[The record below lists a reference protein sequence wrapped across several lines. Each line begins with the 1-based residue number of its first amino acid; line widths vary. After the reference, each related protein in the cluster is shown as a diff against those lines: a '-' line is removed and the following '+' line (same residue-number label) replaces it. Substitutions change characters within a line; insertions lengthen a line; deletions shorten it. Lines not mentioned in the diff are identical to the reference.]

1 MLVAG
6 NESRSATL
14 GRTQE
19 LDTLAAILD
28 QAVDAVGG
36 AILLHGEPGIGKTR
50 LLGHMRGLAAQ
61 RGMRI
66 LACSGCADREE
77 LALCRAAPAALAGT
91 SRGGPDSPG
100 QADLLRAALGLN
112 PSLVADLYRAA
123 LAVLELLATVGA
135 QTPLLVI
142 ADDAHWLDR
151 PSADVLAFIG
161 RRIEAEP
168 IALAVALRDSLPD
181 PFTAAQLPKL
191 VLAGLDP
198 GSASALLAEVAP
210 SLPVEVRERLLADA
224 AGNPQPTPARS
235 P

>member
-1 MLVAG
+1 M
-6 NESRSATL
+6 
-14 GRTQE
+14 
-19 LDTLAAILD
+19 
-28 QAVDAVGG
+28 
-36 AILLHGEPGIGKTR
+36 
-50 LLGHMRGLAAQ
+50 
-61 RGMRI
+61 
-66 LACSGCADREE
+66 
-77 LALCRAAPAALAGT
+77 
-91 SRGGPDSPG
+91 
-100 QADLLRAALGLN
+100 N

-210 SLPVEVRERLLADA
+210 GLPVEVRERLLADA
-224 AGNPQPTPARS
+224 AGNPQPTPARLRPGPDRGRGTVHCLAQPQQLIVEAFS
-235 P
+235 GTGTPRSRTQPVPPYTGGNSGGIRSRPPVFTEDRRGLLSY